1 MSIQRINQYYREL
14 ANIQY
19 STGTKKESSIRR
31 PFANLLSY
39 YGELKKLNFVD
50 EVKLKNLRKVPDGA
64 LVGKAEVI
72 YGYWEAKDLQDDLEK
87 EIVNKINIGYPT
99 FNIIFENS
107 KDAVL
112 IQDDKRVYCD
122 MTDARQ
128 LHALLQLFI
137 GYEPPEAKNY
147 KDALAKFAARV
158 PEIAQK
164 LLKMIQSFTKGQ
176 QASIEAGEVYNKDFV
191 EKHEQFFEICK
202 TCINPY
208 ITKGDINEMIVQHI
222 LTEEIFMAVF
232 SDNQFHEENNIAQ
245 ALIAIEK
252 TFFTGDLKRDTLGL
266 IKDYTQVIKAQA
278 SQLQSHR
285 EKQNFLKTL
294 YEDFYQAYNPKGADK
309 LGIVYTP
316 LEIVRFI
323 IQNTDSLLEKHFDRT
338 MADKN
343 VHILDPATGTGSF
356 ITDLIDYLPH
366 LNLAYKYKN
375 EIHANELS
383 ILPYYIAYLNVE
395 YTYYEKMNQYLTY
408 DNLCWVDTLDN
419 IDAFVYKSKQVS
431 MVGNVTSE
439 NYVRIQAQNSRKISV
454 IMGNPPYN
462 ANQQN
467 ENDNN
472 KNREY
477 FRLDNKRGV
486 GVDDR
491 IKDTYIKQSSATKT
505 KQYDMYKRFFRWA
518 SDRMNED
525 GIISF
530 ITNRAFINSAQD
542 DGFRK
547 CVKEEFNEVHIV
559 DLQGDVRANDS
570 RQGEN
575 VFNIM
580 TGVAITFLIK
590 NKDREGCKIYYYN
603 IGDSLSRQEK
613 LQILQDN
620 ALKDLPRET
629 IHPDKKHNWI
639 NLSVSDF
646 ATLMP
651 LVADADSNEGEV
663 VEEKSKNTL
672 KKEQIF
678 EFSGVGV
685 NTARDEWVF
694 DFNKDNLY
702 KKVAFFA
709 DTYNTI
715 QKKHLKSNAD
725 KLMEAWEKAGK
736 KGHKPKVVDEPTEW
750 DTNIKWS
757 ETLKRHFLSNKEI
770 IPDKPKIILANY
782 RPFTKQW
789 YYTDQILSDR
799 LTNKHY
805 AIFGEKLDKENKVI
819 CFTSPNSQKEFMVLA
834 VNSIMD
840 LHFTSP
846 ATNAFVLPFY
856 TYVYDK
862 KGNCTRQDNITDW
875 ALGVFQKRYAT
886 SVKTLHATSVQ
897 GQKIQ
902 ITKEDIFHYI
912 YAVLHSPTY
921 REKYALDLKREFP
934 RIPLYDDFWHYA
946 EAGKELMALH
956 IGYESLNLPTVN
968 STVKV
973 HSLPIE
979 AVLPKRKNTGT
990 DIFGEKE
997 GEQENRELAKKYTPE
1012 VKLKSPQAPEGEKT
1026 RTIEIDSLTTI
1037 SGVPLL
1043 AYQYKLG
1050 NQSAIEWVLD
1060 QYKPYK
1066 SSDETI
1072 QQNFNTYRFSDYKQE
1087 VIDLLLRVIYVS
1099 VRTMEVVE
1107 GLKG

>member
-50 EVKLKNLRKVPDGA
+50 EVKLKDTRKVPDGA
-64 LVGKAEVI
+64 LVGKAEYV

-87 EIVNKINIGYPT
+87 EVTNKINIGYPT

-107 KDAVL
+107 KEAIL

-147 KDALAKFAARV
+147 RDALAKFAARV

-191 EKHEQFFEICK
+191 EKHELFFEICK
-202 TCINPY
+202 HCINPN
-208 ITKGDINEMIVQHI
+208 ITKSDINEMIIQHI
-222 LTEEIFMAVF
+222 LTEEIFTAVF

-252 TFFTGDLKRDTLGL
+252 TFFTGDLKRNTLSL
-266 IKDYTQVIKAQA
+266 IKDYTLVIKAQA

-323 IQNTDSLLEKHFDRT
+323 IQNTDTLLEKHFDRT
-338 MADKN
+338 MADQN

-366 LNLAYKYKN
+366 PSLAYKYQN
-375 EIHANELS
+375 EIHANEVS

-408 DNLCWVDTLDN
+408 NNLCWVDTLDN

-439 NYVRIQAQNSRKISV
+439 NYARIQAQNSRKISV

-467 ENDNN
+467 ENDDN
-472 KNREY
+472 KNRAY
-477 FRLDNKRGV
+477 FKLDNKQGI

-491 IKDTYIKQSSATKT
+491 IKNTYIKQSSAIKT

-525 GIISF
+525 GIIAF

-547 CVKEEFNEVHIV
+547 CVKEEFNEIHIV
-559 DLQGDVRANDS
+559 DLQGDIRANDS
-570 RQGEN
+570 RQGGN
-575 VFNIM
+575 VFDIM
-580 TGVAITFLIK
+580 AGVAITFLIK

-603 IGDSLSRQEK
+603 IGDSLSKQEK

-629 IHPDKKHNWI
+629 IQPDKKHNWI
-639 NLSVSDF
+639 HLSVSDF

-651 LVADADSNEGEV
+651 LVADADTSEGEV
-663 VEEKSKNTL
+663 IEEKSKTVI

-678 EFSGVGV
+678 EFSTLGVST
-685 NTARDEWVF
+685 NRDEWVF
-694 DFNKDNLY
+694 DFDKDNLY
-702 KKVAFFA
+702 KKITFFA
-709 DTYNTI
+709 DTYNDI
-715 QKKHLKSNAD
+715 RKKHLKSNAK

-736 KGHKPKVVDEPTEW
+736 KGHKPKVVDEPTMW
-750 DTNIKWS
+750 DTSIKWS
-757 ETLKRHFLSNKEI
+757 RDLKSKFMQNIELK
-770 IPDKPKIILANY
+770 PDTAKIILANY

-789 YYTDQILSDR
+789 YYSEKPMSDILTS
-799 LTNKHY
+799 KHY
-805 AIFGEKLDKENKVI
+805 AMFGENLDKENKVI
-819 CFTSPNSQKEFMVLA
+819 AIINHSQL
-834 VNSIMD
+834 VNFDVFCSKILTD
-840 LHFTSP
+840 AGFSGR
-846 ATNAFVLPFY
+846 ATPIIPLY
-856 TYVYDK
+856 TYENGK
-862 KGNCTRQDNITDW
+862 RQDNITDW
-875 ALGVFQKRYAT
+875 ALGQFVGKY
-886 SVKTLHATSVQ
+886 KDK
-897 GQKIQ
+897 KIG
-902 ITKEDIFHYI
+902 KEDIFHYI
-912 YAVLHSPTY
+912 YAVLHSPAY

-934 RIPLYDDFWHYA
+934 RIPFYDDFWHYA
-946 EAGKELMALH
+946 QAGEKLMALH
-956 IGYESLNLPTVN
+956 IGYEGLNLPTEK
-968 STVKV
+968 SAWKV

-979 AVLPKRKNTGT
+979 AVLPKRKASPTY
-990 DIFGEKE
+990 EA
-997 GEQENRELAKKYTPE
+997 EQAELIKKYIPDI
-1012 VKLKSPQAPEGEKT
+1012 KLKSPQAPEGEKT

-1037 SGVPLL
+1037 TGIPAL

-1050 NQSAIEWVLD
+1050 NRSAIEWVLD

-1072 QQNFNTYRFSDYKQE
+1072 QSNFNTYRFSDYKQE
-1087 VIDLLLRVIYVS
+1087 VIDLLLRVIGVS
-1099 VRTMEVVE
+1099 VRTMEIV
-1107 GLKG
+1107 GTL